1 VTQEEPPQGQPPPPP
16 PPPPS
21 GEAYGG
27 GVSPTPTRPP
37 GMPLIGYWKLVVL
50 ERYAKFDGRAARPEF
65 WWFVLAN
72 VIIGVAFNVLAA
84 ISNVFFFISLLY
96 SLAVL
101 VPYLGVAV
109 RRLHDTDKSGWFL
122 LLGLIPIVGAII
134 LIVFFA
140 TEGTRG
146 SNRFGAA
153 AT

>member
-1 VTQEEPPQGQPPPPP
+1 
-16 PPPPS
+16 
-21 GEAYGG
+21 
-27 GVSPTPTRPP
+27 
-37 GMPLIGYWKLVVL
+37 MGYYRRVVF

-72 VIIGVAFNVLAA
+72 FIIGVVFNILSQVSDL
-84 ISNVFFFISLLY
+84 FFFLSLLY

-101 VPYLGVAV
+101 VPYLAVAV
-109 RRLHDTDKSGWFL
+109 RRLHDTDKSGWWL
-122 LLGLIPIVGAII
+122 LIGLIPCAGIII

-146 SNRFGAA
+146 PNQYAAA